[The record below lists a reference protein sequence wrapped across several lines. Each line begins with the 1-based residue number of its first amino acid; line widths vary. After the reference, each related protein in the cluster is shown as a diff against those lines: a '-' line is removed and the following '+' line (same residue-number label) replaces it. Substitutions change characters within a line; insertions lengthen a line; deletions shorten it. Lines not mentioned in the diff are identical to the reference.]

1 LGHNLEQINPNSESL
16 KVTMKKLLIV
26 GLLIMASASAFAQ
39 GTVNFNNNGLLA
51 GNPDSI
57 KVFYGPQSSGMPLTL
72 AFGTYVAQLYYGAPG
87 AAESTLQPVS
97 SPVSNFRAAT
107 TTNPGTWSGGTRT
120 LTGFAEGAAVQLQV
134 RVWNTADGT
143 DYTTA
148 FGKNNGLFTGKSNP
162 FAYTVPAAGSP
173 PAAYLMTGFQGF
185 SVAVPEPSVIVLG
198 ILGAGVFL
206 LRRRK

>member
-1 LGHNLEQINPNSESL
+1 
-16 KVTMKKLLIV
+16 MKKLLIV
-26 GLLIMASASAFAQ
+26 GLLMIASASAFAQ

-57 KVFYGPQSSGMPLTL
+57 KVFYDEASKGQPLTV

-87 AAESTLQPVS
+87 SPESALKAVG
-97 SPVSNFRAAT
+97 SPASNFRAAT
-107 TTNPGTWSGGTRT
+107 TTLPGTWSGGTRT
-120 LTGFAEGAAVQLQV
+120 LDGFAELAAVSLQV
-134 RVWNTADGT
+134 RVWNTADGS
-143 DYTTA
+143 DYGAA
-148 FGKNNGLFTGKSNP
+148 FAKNNGLFTGKSSI
-162 FAYTVPAAGSP
+162 FSYTVPAAGSP

-198 ILGAGVFL
+198 ILGAGAFL

>member
-1 LGHNLEQINPNSESL
+1 LDNNSEQINPNSESL

-26 GLLIMASASAFAQ
+26 GLLIVASASAFAQ

-57 KVFYGPQSSGMPLTL
+57 KVFYGAQSANQPMTL

-87 AAESTLQPVS
+87 APESALTAVTTAP
-97 SPVSNFRAAT
+97 SNFRAST
-107 TTNPGTWSGGTRT
+107 TTLPGTWSGGTRT
-120 LTGFAEGAAVQLQV
+120 LTGFAELAPVALQV
-134 RVWNTADGT
+134 RVWNTADGS
-143 DYTTA
+143 DYA
-148 FGKNNGLFTGKSNP
+148 AALAKNGGNFVGKSTI

>member
-1 LGHNLEQINPNSESL
+1 
-16 KVTMKKLLIV
+16 
-26 GLLIMASASAFAQ
+26 MASASAFAQ

-57 KVFYGPQSSGMPLTL
+57 KVFYGPQSAGQPLTL
-72 AFGTYVAQLYYGAPG
+72 AFGAYVAQLYYGAPG
-87 AAESTLQPVS
+87 
-97 SPVSNFRAAT
+97 SPEDALTAVQSPASNFRVST

-120 LTGFAEGAAVQLQV
+120 LAGFAEGAAVALQV
-134 RVWNTADGT
+134 RVWNTADGA
-143 DYTTA
+143 DYATA
-148 FGKNNGLFTGKSNP
+148 FAKNAGNFTGKSSI
-162 FAYTVPAAGSP
+162 FSYTVPAAGSP

-198 ILGAGVFL
+198 ILGAGAFL

>member
-1 LGHNLEQINPNSESL
+1 
-16 KVTMKKLLIV
+16 MKKLLIV
-26 GLLIMASASAFAQ
+26 GLLVMASASAFAQ

-57 KVFYGPQSSGMPLTL
+57 KVFYGPQSDNKPLTV
-72 AFGTYVAQLYYGAPG
+72 AFGTYVAQLYFG
-87 AAESTLQPVS
+87 AAGSPETGLQPVT
-97 SPVSNFRAAT
+97 SNPPSAFRVAT

-120 LTGFAEGAAVQLQV
+120 LTGFDVGATVALQV
-134 RVWNTADGT
+134 RVWNTADGS
-143 DYTTA
+143 DYGAA
-148 FGKNNGLFTGKSNP
+148 FLKNNGLFTGKSSI
-162 FAYTVPAAGSP
+162 FSYTVPAAGSP

-198 ILGAGVFL
+198 ILGAGAFL

>member
-1 LGHNLEQINPNSESL
+1 
-16 KVTMKKLLIV
+16 MKKLLIV
-26 GLLIMASASAFAQ
+26 GLLVMASASAFAQ

-57 KVFYGPQSSGMPLTL
+57 KVFYGPQSDNKPLTV
-72 AFGTYVAQLYYGAPG
+72 AFGTYVAQLYFG
-87 AAESTLQPVS
+87 AAGTPESGLIPVT
-97 SPVSNFRAAT
+97 SNPPSAFRVAT

-120 LTGFAEGAAVQLQV
+120 LTGFADNAAVALQV
-134 RVWNTADGT
+134 RVWNTADGS
-143 DYTTA
+143 DYGAA
-148 FGKNNGLFTGKSNP
+148 FLKNNGLFTGKSSI
-162 FAYTVPAAGSP
+162 FSYTVPAAGSP

-198 ILGAGVFL
+198 ILGAGAFL